1 MYGWEYFHPYLITK
15 DMNEAKPVLWNRN
28 FLFPDELLIL
38 HVDANYA
45 GLLGG
50 SSED

>member
-1 MYGWEYFHPYLITK
+1 MESEFRAMLH
-15 DMNEAKPVLWNRN
+15 

-38 HVDANYA
+38 YVDANYA